1 MCKFRISAH
10 RLPIESGRYLK
21 IERVNRKC
29 IECNKVG
36 DEMHY
41 FLDCNEQQIS
51 TCRQTLFST
60 MDLLI
65 PCFKSIP
72 KSQLF
77 YYLVCACDFDF
88 LNLTANLVSCIL
100 KNNSN

>member
-51 TCRQTLFST
+51 TCRQTLFHYGFTDS
-60 MDLLI
+60 LLQVNTKVTVI
-65 PCFKSIP
+65 LLSG
-72 KSQLF
+72 
-77 YYLVCACDFDF
+77 VC
-88 LNLTANLVSCIL
+88 L
-100 KNNSN
+100 